1 MFELFR
7 AATRKDCAVTQAQVR
22 PVVENCYVS
31 FAKQSGN
38 RAKGAAES
46 TIKNHRV
53 FTLKKLRHTAFKFS
67 MQVGH
72 SRKHRRSARSQSMSP
87 ERFVRCSDYLGVIGK
102 AEISVGAKIND
113 RLRLT
118 TITNGGTS
126 VSGGQELWLIQLDC
140 PRANSHPI
148 SKTWRGLKRIIG
160 LARKEI
166 AKAEFYRDFSH
177 SQRTLAGFAVRLDFE
192 GIKRISVA
200 KVSPATTLR

>member
-7 AATRKDCAVTQAQVR
+7 AATRKDCAVAQAQVR

-31 FAKQSGN
+31 FAKQSGD

-72 SRKHRRSARSQSMSP
+72 SRQHRRSARSQSMSP

-102 AEISVGAKIND
+102 AEVIVGAKIND
-113 RLRLT
+113 RLGLT

-126 VSGGQELWLIQLDC
+126 VRRGQEFWLIQFDR

-160 LARKEI
+160 LAREEV
-166 AKAEFYRDFSH
+166 AKAEFCRVFTH
-177 SQRTLAGFAVRLDFE
+177 TQRSLGPFAVRLDFD
-192 GIKRISVA
+192 GIQRISVA
-200 KVSPATTLR
+200 KVSPETTLR

>member
-7 AATRKDCAVTQAQVR
+7 AATRKDCAVAQAQVR

-53 FTLKKLRHTAFKFS
+53 FTLKKLRHTAFKFA

-87 ERFVRCSDYLGVIGK
+87 ERFVRCSDYFGVIGK
-102 AEISVGAKIND
+102 AEIIVGAKIND

-126 VSGGQELWLIQLDC
+126 VSAGKEFWLIQLDR

-148 SKTWRGLKRIIG
+148 SKTWRSLKRIIG
-160 LARKEI
+160 LAREEI
-166 AKAEFYRDFSH
+166 AKAEFCRVFTHTQGS
-177 SQRTLAGFAVRLDFE
+177 LGLFAVRLDFD
-192 GIKRISVA
+192 GIKISVA
-200 KVSPATTLR
+200 KVSPAS

>member
-46 TIKNHRV
+46 
-53 FTLKKLRHTAFKFS
+53 
-67 MQVGH
+67 
-72 SRKHRRSARSQSMSP
+72 
-87 ERFVRCSDYLGVIGK
+87 
-102 AEISVGAKIND
+102 
-113 RLRLT
+113 
-118 TITNGGTS
+118 
-126 VSGGQELWLIQLDC
+126 
-140 PRANSHPI
+140 I

-160 LARKEI
+160 LAREEI
-166 AKAEFYRDFSH
+166 AKAEFCRVFTH
-177 SQRTLAGFAVRLDFE
+177 TQRSLGLFAMRLDFE

>member
-7 AATRKDCAVTQAQVR
+7 AATSKDCAVTQTEVR

-31 FAKQSGN
+31 LTKQSGN

-46 TIKNHRV
+46 TIKNHRI
-53 FTLKKLRHTAFKFS
+53 FTLQKLRYTAFKFS

-102 AEISVGAKIND
+102 AEIIVGAKLND
-113 RLRLT
+113 RRRLT

-126 VSGGQELWLIQLDC
+126 VGAGEEFWLIQLDR

-148 SKTWRGLKRIIG
+148 GKTWRGLKRIIG
-160 LARKEI
+160 LAREEI
-166 AKAEFYRDFSH
+166 AKAEFCRVFTHTQGS
-177 SQRTLAGFAVRLDFE
+177 LGLFAVRLDFD
-192 GIKRISVA
+192 GIKILVSR
-200 KVSPATTLR
+200 VSPATTLR